1 MSVRRM
7 DSDMDPTTDEEHVL
21 VTVEL
26 PSTLRADLD
35 SYALGNDYRSTD
47 PVVAEAIDGHL

>member
-7 DSDMDPTTDEEHVL
+7 DSDMDSTTDEEHVL